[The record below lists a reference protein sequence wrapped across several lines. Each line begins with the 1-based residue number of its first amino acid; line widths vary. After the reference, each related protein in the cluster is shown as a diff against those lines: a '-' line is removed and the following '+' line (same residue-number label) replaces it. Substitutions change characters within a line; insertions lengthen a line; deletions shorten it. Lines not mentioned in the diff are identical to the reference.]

1 MYYPSSSLQMSKKE
15 VVDHSQQ
22 NSPWKRFRPLLL
34 ALPHENNIGEKQ
46 QQQQQQ
52 LVRNQWLER
61 HWLFSGCL
69 KERLV
74 LVPLSTNNNEP
85 SLLHYEMMDL
95 NSFNNTDHKS
105 AEKPLGSWVV
115 FQLRI
120 EGMRCGSCSGLVTRL
135 IQDYL
140 SERFGPQQQQLTDH
154 NNMKPSNNNINNRS
168 FSHHVDLEKKRLVC
182 VVNDKSLLLIKKDHQ
197 SLSELYDDELE
208 NIRTHI
214 QQHTSFIPFEIRAF
228 VNHNHGL
235 SSLGMNETSTTEI
248 SQLLSK
254 SVPLFADDDSCLTM
268 EDLLVTPLLHESSSQ
283 SSSLH
288 SPSIFLLLCNKKNR
302 PTISTSSTSD
312 QQHQPNDKEAD
323 LEICSLLEQHIT
335 PSALQSLSKNST
347 NINKQQHLSGLSTTN
362 STSTMPAY
370 PTSSPPEEE
379 EQEEIDLDLQED
391 EDITNISSRLL
402 LNENDSSEDDGNDHS
417 EKPSFWTSL
426 KVLLGIGYESS
437 SSSVRKKISDFDE
450 EYEMESISMNGEKT
464 IELDVTGMHCSSCVG
479 KVENSLKNTKGV
491 LNASVSL
498 MTNSASVTYNTSEI
512 TIQQIVET
520 IESVGFQ
527 ASLKQQSKQK
537 QHHHVEKESAEKAQ
551 QTINAWKIRFIIS
564 LLFTIP
570 VVILTISNKRNYS
583 GYELYKVR
591 YNYSPKDKLNYLLV
605 NYGCMILT
613 AIVHFVTGWHYHVQA
628 VKVLRNFYADM
639 NVLISL
645 STNAAFMYSVA
656 LLITTTLEMY
666 GIIGQAVSKFPSYL
680 FETCVMVLMF
690 QNLGKYL
697 ESIAKKKTTES
708 LSALSQLQPAKA
720 NLIADKVQEEN
731 LTFSTRTREVF
742 VEEISVGDY
751 VMVKCGHT
759 IPCDGIIVLGQCFV
773 NESMLTGESKRI
785 FKKKGSKVFGGTV
798 NEQFSSGNEAASG
811 GVIIVKVI
819 KTGQESVLG
828 QIITLVQQA
837 QHNKAPIQQ
846 FADSISRVFVPA
858 VIALSLI
865 TFGIWYFSSTLGFI
879 NNGTNRLDS
888 VLFALIFSM
897 SVLSIACPC
906 ALGIATPSAIMVA
919 TGIGASNGIL
929 ILGGLPL
936 EIAHKVDCICFD
948 KTGTITNGKA
958 SVIDYGFFHED
969 ASKVGIDEQDFFE
982 MIVGA
987 ERASEHPLAEAMVQ
1001 YFSPKIE
1008 NMFDHMDTSLNI
1020 VGGKGLKYVFTNKRD
1035 NKQQTVLIG
1044 KASFLSQEGVIVDNP
1059 KDAKFANTKKLLKQ
1073 GFTVVFC
1080 AVNNVLIGYIA
1091 LYDELKPEA
1100 TEVIRTLTEEFNI
1113 KCVIMSGDNKQA
1125 VQQCV
1130 SRLGSDKLEYLYDKT
1145 PSEKCQYIELLKK
1158 QGYTVAMLGDGIN
1171 DSPALSAADIG
1182 IAIGDGTDIAIKSSD
1197 IILLNSDLRD
1207 VVTTIELSHK
1217 TFSRIRLNH
1226 FLALG
1231 YNMIMIPLACGV
1243 LWPFYGI
1250 VLPPYLSS
1258 MLMML
1263 SSLSVLISSL
1273 SLRMTFKARKNSSEK
1288 VQ

>member
-1 MYYPSSSLQMSKKE
+1 MCAQYYPSSSPS
-15 VVDHSQQ
+15 STPQQ
-22 NSPWKRFRPLLL
+22 HNGQDSRFFYERFRPMLLL
-34 ALPHENNIGEKQ
+34 FSSSSLTTTRGEDNHRVDDEKQ
-46 QQQQQQ
+46 QQEVLQ
-52 LVRNQWLER
+52 RWL
-61 HWLFSGCL
+61 WSGCL
-69 KERLV
+69 EDLIHHNNKEQSSSALV
-74 LVPLSTNNNEP
+74 V
-85 SLLHYEMMDL
+85 DL
-95 NSFNNTDHKS
+95 NDYSISSTQQQGLD
-105 AEKPLGSWVV
+105 SWVI
-115 FQLRI
+115 FQVRI
-120 EGMRCGSCSGLVTRL
+120 EGMRCGSCSSLVSRL
-135 IQDYL
+135 FQDYL
-140 SERFGPQQQQLTDH
+140 TERFNHHEEQQANHEQVVRKYH
-154 NNMKPSNNNINNRS
+154 
-168 FSHHVDLEKKRLVC
+168 HHVDLEKKRLVC
-182 VVNDKSLLLIKKDHQ
+182 VVERSLLFNHHDGKSI
-197 SLSELYDDELE
+197 SELYDEQLE
-208 NIRTHI
+208 SILNHI
-214 QQHTSFIPFEIRAF
+214 KQHTSFIPFEIRAYSTTTASTSLHTSP
-228 VNHNHGL
+228 VHH
-235 SSLGMNETSTTEI
+235 SSLLNLTQHHHQDEISKLLFGMDWLLIEEIIPTST
-248 SQLLSK
+248 
-254 SVPLFADDDSCLTM
+254 
-268 EDLLVTPLLHESSSQ
+268 SSSW
-283 SSSLH
+283 
-288 SPSIFLLLCNKKNR
+288 FLLLCNKK
-302 PTISTSSTSD
+302 PTEQPPHQSNHHTSPPLLD
-312 QQHQPNDKEAD
+312 V
-323 LEICSLLEQHIT
+323 EICFRLQQEAT
-335 PSALQSLSKNST
+335 PQRLLQSLSKNNCASIT
-347 NINKQQHLSGLSTTN
+347 RLEPSGLSCSSS
-362 STSTMPAY
+362 STSTMPVSN
-370 PTSSPPEEE
+370 PNRLSSLEVSSPREEH
-379 EQEEIDLDLQED
+379 EEIDLDMNED
-391 EDITNISSRLL
+391 EDTTNISSRLL
-402 LNENDSSEDDGNDHS
+402 LNENEEEEDSDRS

-426 KVLLGIGYESS
+426 WTLLGNESS
-437 SSSVRKKISDFDE
+437 SERKKMTSDFDDE
-450 EYEMESISMNGEKT
+450 FEMEAMNGEQT
-464 IELDVTGMHCSSCVG
+464 IELDVMGMHCSSCVG
-479 KVENSLKNTKGV
+479 KVENSLNSTKGI
-491 LNASVSL
+491 LKASVSL
-498 MTNSASVTYNTSEI
+498 MTNSASVTYNSSELSS
-512 TIQQIVET
+512 QQIVET
-520 IESVGFQ
+520 IESIGFQ
-527 ASLKQQSKQK
+527 ASLKQQSKRK
-537 QHHHVEKESAEKAQ
+537 QHHHAEKENSEKVQ
-551 QTINAWKIRFIIS
+551 HTINVWKIRFIIS

-570 VVILTISNKRNYS
+570 VVILTIANKRNYS

-613 AIVHFVTGWHYHVQA
+613 AVVHFVTGWHYHVQA
-628 VKVLRNFYADM
+628 MKVLRNFYADM

-645 STNAAFMYSVA
+645 STNAAFLYSVA
-656 LLITTTLEMY
+656 LLFTTTLEMY
-666 GIIGQAVSKFPSYL
+666 GVIGQAVSKFPSYL

-690 QNLGKYL
+690 QNLGKFL

-720 NLIADKVQEEN
+720 NLIDEQTKEEN
-731 LTFSTRTREVF
+731 LTFSSLTREVF

-759 IPCDGIIVLGQCFV
+759 IPCDGVIVLGQCFV

-798 NEQFSSGNEAASG
+798 NEQFSSGTESAAG
-811 GVIIVKVI
+811 GVIIVKVT

-858 VIALSLI
+858 VIVLSLI

-906 ALGIATPSAIMVA
+906 ALGLATPTAVMVA
-919 TGIGASNGIL
+919 TGIGAANGIL

-969 ASKVGIDEQDFFE
+969 ASKVCIDEQDFFE

-987 ERASEHPLAEAMVQ
+987 ERASEHPLAEAIVTH
-1001 YFSPKIE
+1001 FSPKIE
-1008 NMFDHMDTSLNI
+1008 HSFEHMDTSLNI

-1044 KASFLSQEGVIVDNP
+1044 KASFLSQEGVIVENT
-1059 KDAKFANTKKLLKQ
+1059 KDTKFTNTKKLLKK
-1073 GFTVVFC
+1073 GCTVVFC

-1100 TEVIRTLTEEFNI
+1100 AEVIRTLTEDFNI

-1130 SRLGSDKLEYLYDKT
+1130 SHLGSNKLDYLYDKT

-1158 QGYTVAMLGDGIN
+1158 QGHTVAMVGDGIN
-1171 DSPALSAADIG
+1171 DSPSLSAADIG

-1226 FLALG
+1226 FLSLG

-1263 SSLSVLISSL
+1263 SSLSVLLSSL
-1273 SLRMTFKARKNSSEK
+1273 SLRLTFKSRKN
-1288 VQ
+1288 